1 MKKLVLVGLF
11 VLSSCGR
18 TTPPTTLI
26 GTARE
31 GVSGLTYRLD
41 DIGRTAR
48 LIQPYAEEPGQVLAQ
63 RISDSAEEGVKEAKE
78 VDKTL
83 GQALEASKQEAEKFT
98 RLDSKWYVRSGR
110 FIERLFWWFVG
121 LTALWFVLGIGSTLM
136 GISSIPILRTLSAT
150 IVRIIPFANPFSSL
164 RDTINGV
171 PTVPHQKGEK

>member
-1 MKKLVLVGLF
+1 MRLLFLVPLVLFGC
-11 VLSSCGR
+11 SR
-18 TTPPTTLI
+18 PAPPTTLI
-26 GTARE
+26 GSARE
-31 GVSGLTYRLD
+31 GVTGLTYRLD

-83 GQALEASKQEAEKFT
+83 GQALDATKREAEKFT
-98 RLDSKWYVRSGR
+98 KLDSKWYVRTGR
-110 FIERLFWWFVG
+110 FLERLFLWIVG

-136 GISSIPILRTLSAT
+136 GITGIPILRSLSAT

-164 RDTINGV
+164 RDSINGV
-171 PTVPHQKGEK
+171 PTVPQQKGKA